1 MVRLHDIMTVDPVAI
16 SPDATI
22 REAAEL
28 LASEHVSGLPVVSGT
43 EIVGVLSV
51 SDIVQFDADRPGRTG
66 RPAGDEQR
74 WSPGEDVWPADGE
87 DEVPAAYYTD
97 LREDA
102 ATDLYG
108 RFGQLGEGDADEL
121 AGHRVEDLMT
131 RELLALPPET
141 EVREAARRMLRADVH
156 RVLVVEEGRLLG
168 VVSTTDMMKAVAQYG
183 IAG

>member
-28 LASEHVSGLPVVSGT
+28 LATEHISGLPVVSGT

-51 SDIVQFDADRPGRTG
+51 TDIVQFDADRPGRTE
-66 RPAGDEQR
+66 RTAGAESR
-74 WSPGEDVWPADGE
+74 WSPGEDVWPAE
-87 DEVPAAYYTD
+87 DEDVVPAAFYTD

-108 RFGQLGEGDADEL
+108 RFGGLNEGESDELGE
-121 AGHRVEDLMT
+121 HRVEEIMT
-131 RELLALPPET
+131 RELLTLPPGT
-141 EVREAARRMLRADVH
+141 DVREAARRMLRADVH
-156 RVLVVEEGRLLG
+156 RVLVVEDSRLLG
-168 VVSTTDMMKAVAQYG
+168 VVTTTDMMKAVAQYG